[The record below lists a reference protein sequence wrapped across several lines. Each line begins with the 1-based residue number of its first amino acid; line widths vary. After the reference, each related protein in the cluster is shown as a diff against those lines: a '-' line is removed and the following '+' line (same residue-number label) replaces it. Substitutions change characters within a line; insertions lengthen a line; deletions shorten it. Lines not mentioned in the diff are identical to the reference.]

1 MSQTRTARRP
11 LLATAALTAVLSLC
25 LTACGPGGGEASES
39 PTATPSDTAS
49 ASASA
54 SATASMP
61 ATESASPSDTA
72 TRSPSASSTPSG
84 SPSAA
89 PSGSAS
95 ASETPQGATEATVY
109 WVAMDNLEGIEFPG
123 CGDSSLM
130 ESTAPVSGAGAVGD
144 PSFVEAGLQVL
155 LDQTEYEVGSGL
167 SNSLYQ
173 SELEVTEVSIS
184 GDTVTVDLTGTPVS
198 SGTCDDPRIIAQ
210 LENTALANAGVY
222 TAEILLDGTPI
233 QEAMSQK
240 GS

>member
-11 LLATAALTAVLSLC
+11 LLATAALAAVLSLG

-39 PTATPSDTAS
+39 PTPSASDTAS
-49 ASASA
+49 ASATES
-54 SATASMP
+54 TP
-61 ATESASPSDTA
+61 ATESASPSESATA
-72 TRSPSASSTPSG
+72 SPSASSAPSG
-84 SPSAA
+84 SPSASA
-89 PSGSAS
+89 SGSAS
-95 ASETPQGATEATVY
+95 ETAQGATEATVY

-144 PSFVEAGLQVL
+144 PSLVEAGLQVL
-155 LDQTEYEVGSGL
+155 LDQAEYEVGSGL
-167 SNSLYQ
+167 TNSLYQ
-173 SELEVTEVSIS
+173 SELKVTDVAIS

-222 TAEILLDGTPI
+222 TAEILLDGTPL
-233 QEAMSQK
+233 QEAMSQR

>member
-11 LLATAALTAVLSLC
+11 ILATAALTAVLSLG
-25 LTACGPGGGEASES
+25 LTACGPGGEEAPES
-39 PTATPSDTAS
+39 PTAAPSDTAS

-54 SATASMP
+54 TESMP
-61 ATESASPSDTA
+61 VTESASPSDSA
-72 TRSPSASSTPSG
+72 TGSPSASSAPSG
-84 SPSAA
+84 SPSAS
-89 PSGSAS
+89 PS
-95 ASETPQGATEATVY
+95 ASETAQGATEATVY

-167 SNSLYQ
+167 TNSLYQ

-184 GDTVTVDLTGTPVS
+184 GDTVTVDLTGTPIS
-198 SGTCDDPRIIAQ
+198 AGTCDDPRIIAQ
-210 LENTALANAGVY
+210 LENTALANAGVD
-222 TAEILLDGTPI
+222 TADILLDGTPI

>member
-11 LLATAALTAVLSLC
+11 LLATAALTAVLSLG
-25 LTACGPGGGEASES
+25 LTACGPGGDEPSES
-39 PTATPSDTAS
+39 PTPSPSDTAS

-54 SATASMP
+54 TESTSPPATPSESATA
-61 ATESASPSDTA
+61 
-72 TRSPSASSTPSG
+72 SPSASS
-84 SPSAA
+84 A

-95 ASETPQGATEATVY
+95 ASPSGSASPSETPQGATEATVY
-109 WVAMDNLEGIEFPG
+109 WVAMDNLEGLEFPG

-130 ESTAPVSGAGAVGD
+130 ESTAPVSGAGTVGD
-144 PSFVEAGLQVL
+144 PSFVEAALQVL
-155 LDQTEYEVGSGL
+155 LDQAEYEVGSGL
-167 SNSLYQ
+167 TNSLYQ
-173 SELEVTEVSIS
+173 SDLEVTDVAIS
-184 GDTVTVDLTGTPVS
+184 GDSVTVDLSGTPVS